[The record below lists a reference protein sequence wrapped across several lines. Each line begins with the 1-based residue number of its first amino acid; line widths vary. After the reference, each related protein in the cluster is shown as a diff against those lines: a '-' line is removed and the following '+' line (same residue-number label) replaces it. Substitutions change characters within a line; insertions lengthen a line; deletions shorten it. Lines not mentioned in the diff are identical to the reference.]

1 MRNMFSKLALVVAL
15 GLALAFTFSCS
26 GGDDNDNGGSSSSIT
41 GGLSSPSG
49 NSSNSSVTGS
59 ECSSLPIGIKGKSG
73 TFVDDR
79 DNITYKWVEI
89 GEQTW
94 MAENLNYRGT
104 EPDTLGKCY
113 NNDLANCE
121 IYGRLYNWV
130 TAMGFPAGTDC
141 GEHSCSGEKRQGI
154 CPDGWHIP
162 YVSDWYALMEF
173 VDPTYKYTSF
183 TKPRCAGKKLKA
195 TSGWFFLDR
204 PVNNSTDDYGFSA
217 LPGGHGGI
225 NPIEFGQVGDY
236 GGWWDSYNSGNS
248 AYVWSMYYNFD
259 GVDFDLI
266 LHFKVSKLRSIRCVK
281 DN

>member
-1 MRNMFSKLALVVAL
+1 MRKQPLKLALSVGFL
-15 GLALAFTFSCS
+15 LALTFTLSCS
-26 GGDDNDNGGSSSSIT
+26 GNNGNDEGGGSSSSIT

-49 NSSNSSVTGS
+49 NSSNSSVTS
-59 ECSSLPIGIKGKSG
+59 IECSSLPIGIKGKSG

-130 TAMGFPAGTDC
+130 TAMGFPSNSDC
-141 GEHSCSGEKRQGI
+141 KEHSCSGEKRQGI

-162 YVSDWYALMEF
+162 YVSDWYVLMEF
-173 VDPTYKYTSF
+173 VDPTYKSF
-183 TKPRCAGKKLKA
+183 TQPHCAGKKLKA
-195 TSGWFFLDR
+195 MNGWDDR
-204 PVNNSTDDYGFSA
+204 SNGETGNGTDDYGFSA
-217 LPGGHGGI
+217 LPGGFGGEI
-225 NPIEFGQVGDY
+225 PLEFVQVGNY
-236 GGWWDSYNSGNS
+236 GGWWDSYNSGNT
-248 AYVWSMYYNFD
+248 AYAWQMYHSID
-259 GVDFDLI
+259 GVSFDTYFGYKGSS
-266 LHFKVSKLRSIRCVK
+266 LHSIRCVK
-281 DN
+281 D